1 MLDSL
6 ERGLAG
12 CERVFLF
19 AANGLL
25 ITMLA
30 INLANILSRL
40 ILDTGIIWVFP
51 WTEVLFV
58 WMIFLGFFVIY
69 RRNQDITIDI
79 LVRRLGPT
87 TRAVLQIVVGVIIAS
102 LMLLLLYQALT
113 LVPRQVGR
121 IDMVGLQRYWLSIP
135 FFVSCTLIVVLIALD
150 IARAIAILRGVEPAV
165 RPGATEEN

>member
-1 MLDSL
+1 MLEPLD
-6 ERGLAG
+6 RALAG

-25 ITMLA
+25 IVMLA

-40 ILDTGIIWVFP
+40 FFDTGIIWVFP
-51 WTEVLFV
+51 WTGVLFV

-79 LVRRLGPT
+79 LVRRLSPKSK
-87 TRAVLQIVVGVIIAS
+87 AVFQIIVGIIVAS

-121 IDMVGLQRYWLSIP
+121 IDMVGIQRYWLSIP
-135 FFVSCTLIVVLIALD
+135 FFVSCTLIVVLMGLD
-150 IARAIAILRGVEPAV
+150 IAKAIAIFRGAEPVVVSA
-165 RPGATEEN
+165 AAEER

>member
-6 ERGLAG
+6 DRALAG

-25 ITMLA
+25 ITMLV

-40 ILDTGIIWVFP
+40 FFDIGIIWVYP
-51 WTEVLFV
+51 WTGVLFV

-79 LVRRLGPT
+79 VVRRLSPKPK
-87 TRAVLQIVVGVIIAS
+87 AVLQIVVGIVVAS

-121 IDMVGLQRYWLSIP
+121 IDMVGIQRYWLSIP
-135 FFVSCTLIVVLIALD
+135 FFVSCALIVLLMMLD
-150 IARAIAILRGVEPAV
+150 IARAFATFRGQPAV
-165 RPGATEEN
+165 TAAATEEL